1 MKGQYTKMKRLFTL
15 MLAML
20 TIFSLAACGAGEEEA
35 SAKDYTAEE
44 IFDAIKNAYGDDF
57 IPDADM
63 IEEEYTETYGLNMD
77 DVAEIKAQ
85 MAMISFHPDRIVVI
99 KAKEGKGEA
108 VEAALTAARD
118 NLIQNGMW
126 YPANLAKVNASQ
138 VLRNGDHVVFMMLGA
153 VDENVEAT
161 EEDAAKFAEDQ
172 MKIGI
177 EAFNKLFK

>member
-1 MKGQYTKMKRLFTL
+1 MKRIFAML
-15 MLAML
+15 MAML
-20 TIFSLAACGAGEEEA
+20 TIFALAACSSGEEA
-35 SAKDYTAEE
+35 PAKDYSAEE
-44 IFDAIKNAYGDDF
+44 IFDAIKNAYGENF

-63 IEEEYTETYGLNMD
+63 VEEEYTETYGLNMD
-77 DVAEIKAQ
+77 EVAEIKAQ
-85 MAMISFHPDRIVVI
+85 MAMISFHPDRIVVV

-138 VLRNGDHVVFMMLGA
+138 VLRNGDYVVFMMLGA
-153 VDENVEAT
+153 ADENIEAT

-172 MKIGI
+172 MKIGV

>member
-1 MKGQYTKMKRLFTL
+1 MKRMITL
-15 MLAML
+15 LMALL
-20 TIFSLAACGAGEEEA
+20 TVFSLAACGAKEETP
-35 SAKDYTAEE
+35 AKSYTAQE
-44 IFDAIKNAYGDDF
+44 IFDAIKTAYGENF

-63 IEEEYTETYGLNMD
+63 VEEEYTETYGLNMD

-108 VEAALTAARD
+108 VEAALNAARD

-138 VLRNGDHVVFMMLGA
+138 VLRSGDHVVFMMLGA
-153 VDENVEAT
+153 ADENVEAS
-161 EEDAAKFAEDQ
+161 EEEAAAFAKEQ
-172 MKIGI
+172 MQIGVD
-177 EAFNKLFK
+177 AFNKLFQ